1 MKIAAKLRAG
11 YILSAVII
19 VLTGVVVFVSFQ
31 KMHLFQ
37 EELIHADT
45 IMEDLFKL
53 NVFANSYLL
62 YRETRPKAQWEI
74 QFRKLDSLLR
84 TNSFHRTGHQTLV
97 AKIRKSVRQADVLFQ
112 GIIGASNAA
121 DRIDN
126 PLLKR
131 YQHQLQSQLMLKL
144 QETFHYS
151 VTLKQQTENEL
162 NNMQRIAS
170 WTALILVVFS
180 ALSSI
185 LIGHLIGKNI
195 FFPIQKLLKGT
206 HAIGS
211 GNLEFHIEDNR
222 NDEVGELSH
231 AFGKMADNLKKI
243 MITRDALEQKVRDK
257 ASELMDTNQVLSIE
271 IEERKSTEQELVLAK
286 QEYRTVADFTYDWEY
301 WETPDGTLRYISPSC
316 ERVSGYPATAFQQ
329 TSSLLRDIIEP
340 ADRQIWDRHRCD
352 TGTVD
357 RGEAIQFRIRRPDGK
372 IYWIEHVCQPVILP
386 DGIDQGIRVSNR
398 DITKRKLYKS
408 ETQRLQSELAHMDRV
423 VAISTLTSG
432 LAHEINQ
439 PLAAMR
445 SYAQAALRFLGA
457 NQPDINNAIR
467 ALQGV
472 VADNKRA
479 ANIITRLRTLVN
491 KDMTAW
497 QLVDIHSVISE
508 VITLINS
515 EMALREISFDLKL
528 HADNPGV
535 TGDAIQFQQVLI
547 NLITNAMDAMQDL
560 PASRRHITVSTSP
573 DKEDGIRVSVADR
586 GTGIGKDELE
596 TIFQPFQ
603 TSKSAGMGLGLA
615 ICKSIVEAHG
625 GKLFAE
631 NNIGDGATLSFNI
644 PVA

>member
-1 MKIAAKLRAG
+1 MKIAAKLRVG
-11 YILSAVII
+11 YIISVVII
-19 VLTGVVVFVSFQ
+19 VLTGVVVYVSFQ
-31 KMHLFQ
+31 KIHLFN
-37 EELIHADT
+37 EEMVHADT

-62 YRETRPKAQWEI
+62 YREMRPKNQWEI
-74 QFRKLDSLLR
+74 QFRKLDSLLLKD
-84 TNSFHRTGHQTLV
+84 SFHRTGHQTLV
-97 AKIRKSVRQADVLFQ
+97 ANIRKNVRHVNDLFQ
-112 GIIGASNAA
+112 EITGVSGAA
-121 DRIDN
+121 DHIGK

-131 YQHQLQSQLMLKL
+131 YQNQLQSQLMLKL
-144 QETFHYS
+144 QEIFRYS
-151 VTLKQQTENEL
+151 ATLKQKTQNEL
-162 NNMQRIAS
+162 NNMQRLTS
-170 WTALILVVFS
+170 WMALILVLFP
-180 ALSSI
+180 ALSSV
-185 LIGHLIGKNI
+185 LIGHLVGRNI
-195 FFPIQKLLKGT
+195 FIPIQKLLKGT

-211 GNLEFHIEDNR
+211 GNLGFHIEVKS

-231 AFGKMADNLKKI
+231 AFKKMTDNLKKT
-243 MITRDALEQKVRDK
+243 MITRDKLEQSVQDK
-257 ASELMDTNQVLSIE
+257 TSELIDTNLALSIE

-301 WETPDGTLRYISPSC
+301 WENPDGALRYISPSC
-316 ERVSGYPATAFQQ
+316 ERVSGYPAEAFQQ

-340 ADRQIWDRHRCD
+340 ADRQIWDEHRCD
-352 TGTVD
+352 SGTGD
-357 RGEAIQFRIRRPDGK
+357 RGETIQFRIRRPDGE
-372 IYWIEHVCQPVILP
+372 IRWIEHVCQPMILL
-386 DGIDQGIRVSNR
+386 DGIDQGIRASNR

-408 ETQRLQSELAHMDRV
+408 ETQQLQSDLARMDRV

-457 NQPDINNAIR
+457 SQPDINNAIK

-472 VADNKRA
+472 VSDNKRA
-479 ANIITRLRTLVN
+479 AAIITRLRTLVQ
-491 KDMTAW
+491 KDTTTW
-497 QLVDIHSVISE
+497 EPVDIHSIISE
-508 VITLINS
+508 VVMLINS
-515 EMALREISFDLKL
+515 ELILRETSIDLKL

-535 TGDAIQFQQVLI
+535 TGDAIQFQQILV

-573 DKEDGIRVSVADR
+573 DKKEGIHISVADR
-586 GTGIGKDELE
+586 GTGIREDKLK

-603 TSKSAGMGLGLA
+603 TSKAKGMGLGLV